1 MSLLALT
8 LSYAVLAIVGVL
20 VVAMWIAVLR
30 REFGREWREH
40 IEEDQRKRER
50 VGL

>member
-8 LSYAVLAIVGVL
+8 LSYALLALVGVL
-20 VVAMWIAVLR
+20 VVAMWLIVLR
-30 REFGREWREH
+30 REFGREWRQS
-40 IEEDQRKRER
+40 IEADQRKRER